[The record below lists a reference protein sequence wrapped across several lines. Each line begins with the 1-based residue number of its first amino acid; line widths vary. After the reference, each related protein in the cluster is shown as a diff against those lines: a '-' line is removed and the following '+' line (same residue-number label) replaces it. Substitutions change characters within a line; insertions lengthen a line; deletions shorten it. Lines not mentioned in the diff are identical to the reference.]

1 MLREFPIGHLHIVW
15 IADGIIPGSELWE
28 EAQNQRCQ
36 RELYQHVEA
45 GGEQREVEIE
55 MFGVEHPLIIL
66 RAGSC

>member
-1 MLREFPIGHLHIVW
+1 
-15 IADGIIPGSELWE
+15 
-28 EAQNQRCQ
+28 
-36 RELYQHVEA
+36 LYQHVEA